1 MNRLIIICFVLC
13 SVVMVPVYAQA
24 AVFGFGGYNV
34 FAVPCTCTAGAVWYV
49 WYAPLLLNSVP
60 VTGALAVG
68 IPPTSLWYSNYTP
81 LVPTTWSLGKY
92 LPGVQA
98 CWQYAGVTCIPW
110 PTLGYVYQVG
120 SSLVSA
126 P

>member
-1 MNRLIIICFVLC
+1 MKKFIIICLFLF
-13 SVVMVPVYAQA
+13 SMAMVPKSANA
-24 AVFGFGGYNV
+24 AIFGFGGYNV
-34 FAVPCTCTAGAVWYV
+34 FAVPCTCTGGTVWYV
-49 WYAPLLLNSVP
+49 WYAPLLFNSVP

-68 IPPTSLWYSNYTP
+68 IPPVGLWYSDYKP
-81 LVPTTWSLGKY
+81 LVPGSWSLGKY
-92 LPGVQA
+92 FPGVQA
-98 CWQYAGVTCIPW
+98 CWQYAGTTCVVW